1 MTIIQ
6 VLKEVQAA
14 KIESYALID
23 MTETDNK
30 QLALM
35 KKMLTIKNRQ

>member
-14 KIESYALID
+14 KIENYALID